1 MLHLYPSIMN
11 EETLKIPRHIG
22 YIIDG
27 NRRWAKTHGLPTYEG
42 HLAGYNTLK
51 DILRATV
58 EQGVEFVSIYGFSTE
73 NWKRSEGETDKL
85 MKLAIRLFKTDI
97 GELVDENIRLRV
109 LGTEKGLSKKVI
121 EAAHSAEEKTA
132 HCTRASVVI
141 CFNYGGHEEILDAAK
156 ALIAKAVD
164 TEAVTEE
171 MFANHLYGPD
181 IPPVDIIV
189 RTSGEQR
196 ISGFMLWRA
205 AYAEL
210 LFLDKL
216 WPDMGDGDVM
226 EIINEYIKR
235 NRRFGS

>member
-1 MLHLYPSIMN
+1 MN
-11 EETLKIPRHIG
+11 EEALKIPRHIG

-27 NRRWAKTHGLPTYEG
+27 NRRWAKTHGLPAYEG

-51 DILRATV
+51 DILRTTV
-58 EQGVEFVSIYGFSTE
+58 EQGVEYVSIYGFSTE

-85 MKLAIRLFKTDI
+85 MKLAVRLFKTDI
-97 GELVDENIRLRV
+97 SELVNENIRLRV
-109 LGTEKGLSKKVI
+109 LGTEKGLSEKVV
-121 EAAHSAEEKTA
+121 EAARNAEEKTA
-132 HCTRASVVI
+132 HCTRATVVI
-141 CFNYGGHEEILDAAK
+141 CFNYGGHEEILDATK
-156 ALIAKAVD
+156 AIIAKDIDAEAI
-164 TEAVTEE
+164 TEK
-171 MFANHLYGPD
+171 MFANNLYAPD

-216 WPDMGDGDVM
+216 WPDMEDGDVTA
-226 EIINEYIKR
+226 IIKEYTKR